1 MPSKSKTSNRAA
13 PTKAKPAG
21 AVKVKK
27 QPVATRSAPAR
38 HLTSARKAAPSA
50 RKPLQPKTA
59 APVKRP
65 VAASAKKPLQSK
77 IVAQTR
83 KPAIAQTRKPFV
95 ANVKRPVA
103 APAKKPVATKAAV
116 PAKAKTAAKAAHAA
130 PVTPVTPKPPK
141 PAKILRNIKLKPL
154 AWGLLPSDWRDICAE
169 MGEPTF
175 RSRQIWKWLQQ
186 RRVMSWDAM
195 SDIPEPVRKTLADRF
210 DISAWTDDTYEQSA
224 DDGVRK
230 LLLGCRDG
238 ERIESVIIPARDQ
251 ATACIS
257 TQAGCAFK
265 CAFCATGKCG
275 FDRNLEAGEIVGQ
288 FIAASTVSP
297 RRLTHVVFMG
307 MGEPFANYD
316 NVLKAIRILNDF
328 DGLAVGAR
336 RITISTCG
344 VVPGIE
350 RLIAENIQVELSVSL
365 HAPDDA
371 LRTKLMPVNKQ
382 WPLPVLME
390 ACRNYTEKTGRII
403 TFEYTLVE
411 GLNDQP
417 EHADKIIEL
426 VRPIRGRVNLIPLS
440 PVKHFRGVAP
450 SPEACIAFGRR
461 LLRGGLN
468 VTLRRSKGRSVTA
481 ACGQLR
487 LSRVAAVEAASIPR
501 PTLDR

>member
-1 MPSKSKTSNRAA
+1 MPA
-13 PTKAKPAG
+13 TKAKTAIK
-21 AVKVKK
+21 A
-27 QPVATRSAPAR
+27 
-38 HLTSARKAAPSA
+38 KAA
-50 RKPLQPKTA
+50 K
-59 APVKRP
+59 
-65 VAASAKKPLQSK
+65 
-77 IVAQTR
+77 
-83 KPAIAQTRKPFV
+83 
-95 ANVKRPVA
+95 A
-103 APAKKPVATKAAV
+103 APAKRPAAPARPAPAKPKTQPKAMSAKVVPAKRVAAQSHKSVTKSGKTPASKKATGAQKALARKTSSAKPVA
-116 PAKAKTAAKAAHAA
+116 PAKSATSSKKTAPAQPVAPAK
-130 PVTPVTPKPPK
+130 PVTPVAPKQPKPV
-141 PAKILRNIKLKPL
+141 KILRNIKLKPL
-154 AWGLLPSDWRDICAE
+154 AWGLLPTDWRDVCAE
-169 MGEPTF
+169 LDQPSF
-175 RSRQIWKWLQQ
+175 RARQIWKWLHQ

-195 SDIPEPVRKTLADRF
+195 SDIPEPLREEMAKRF
-210 DISAWTDDTYEQSA
+210 DISAWTDDTYEQST

-251 ATACIS
+251 ATVCIS

-288 FIAASTVSP
+288 FIAASSVSP

-328 DGLAVGAR
+328 DGLAIGAR

-371 LRTKLMPVNKQ
+371 RRTKLMPVNKQ

-390 ACRNYTEKTGRII
+390 ACRKYTEKTGRII

-411 GLNDQP
+411 GLNDKP
-417 EHADKIIEL
+417 EHADKVIEL

-461 LLRGGLN
+461 LQRGGIN

-481 ACGQLR
+481 ACGQLK
-487 LSRVAAVEAASIPR
+487 LSRVAAIEAASIPR
-501 PTLDR
+501 PVIDR